1 MKNENVAK
9 SNGQNVKKS
18 GNRITPEQLQ
28 RMFLDIA
35 QRECD
40 ETLKSFRDRGPVD
53 YENRLEAFNE
63 DFFGLFDEFN
73 QKRREVKDGY
83 ILRILKHLG
92 AYDGRRIRKDRLL
105 TVLRVICFIGR
116 YCDDRNGYAISF
128 KGGSLIIPFD
138 DVFRLERF
146 VRATTRS

>member
-1 MKNENVAK
+1 MKNKNVTK

-53 YENRLEAFNE
+53 YANRLEAFNE
-63 DFFGLFDEFN
+63 DFFELFDEFN
-73 QKRREVKDGY
+73 QKRRDVKDVY
-83 ILRILKHLG
+83 I
-92 AYDGRRIRKDRLL
+92 
-105 TVLRVICFIGR
+105 F
-116 YCDDRNGYAISF
+116 
-128 KGGSLIIPFD
+128 
-138 DVFRLERF
+138 VF
-146 VRATTRS
+146 